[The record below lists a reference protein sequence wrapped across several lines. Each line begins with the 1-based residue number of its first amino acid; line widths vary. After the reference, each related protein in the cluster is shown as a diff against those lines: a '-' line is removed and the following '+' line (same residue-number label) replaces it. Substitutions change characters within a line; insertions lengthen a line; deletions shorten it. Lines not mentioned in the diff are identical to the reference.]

1 MSLTINHQT
10 NDISNSV
17 GIVKLNGTAV
27 GGDNTPPVWFG
38 GRGLFGG
45 GTYPATNAIR
55 YITIANTGNTT
66 DFGDLTVTRHPTGSC
81 SNGERG
87 VWAGG
92 NAYANQI
99 DYVTISTTGNAT
111 DFGDLNQAGF
121 PATCSDGIKGLFAGA
136 GASSGKSNI
145 IDYIT
150 ISTTGNATDFG
161 DLVAENAY
169 KYACASNT
177 RGLFAGGYDPAT
189 AAIDYVTTATTGNA
203 SDFGDMTV
211 SKQQGVGLSNATYG
225 VFCGGA
231 VSGGSATTNIMD
243 YVTMATTGNATDFGD
258 LTQARKSLAACSSG
272 TRGVIGGGGGTAFPP
287 VRYDIIDYITID
299 SPSNATDFGDLAA
312 ALEELSACAGD

>member
-1 MSLTINHQT
+1 MALTFNHQT
-10 NDISNSV
+10 NDISNATGTV
-17 GIVKLNGTAV
+17 TFNGVAV

-45 GTYPATNAIR
+45 GTYPATNAIQ
-55 YITIANTGNTT
+55 YITIANTGNVT
-66 DFGDLTVTRHPTGSC
+66 DFGDLTVTRHPTGAC

-92 NAYANQI
+92 NAYQDVI

-136 GASSGKSNI
+136 PAASGKSNI

-150 ISTTGNATDFG
+150 ISTTGNAADFG
-161 DLVAENAY
+161 DLVAANSY

-177 RGLFAGGYDPAT
+177 RGLFAGGYDPLT

-211 SKQQGVGLSNATYG
+211 SKMQGAGLSNATYG

-231 VSGGSATTNIMD
+231 TSSTQTTNTMD

-258 LTQARKSLAACSSG
+258 LTQARRSLAACSSG

-287 VRYDIIDYITID
+287 VRYDVIDYITIA
-299 SPSNATDFGDLAA
+299 SAGNATDFGDLAA

>member
-1 MSLTINHQT
+1 MSLTINHQL
-10 NDISNSV
+10 NDIINST
-17 GIVKLNGTAV
+17 GTITINGVVA

-45 GTYPATNAIR
+45 GTYPATNVIQ

-66 DFGDLTVTRHPTGSC
+66 DFGDLTVTRSGLGSC

-92 NAYANQI
+92 GSSNVI

-111 DFGDLNQAGF
+111 DFGDMTNQGN
-121 PATCSDGIKGLFAGA
+121 PAACSDGTKGLFAA
-136 GASSGKSNI
+136 AHYPSGASNV

-161 DLVAENAY
+161 DLLAANGY

-177 RGLFAGGYDPAT
+177 RGLFAGGYNPLT

-211 SKQQGVGLSNATYG
+211 SKFQGAGLSNATYG

-231 VSGGSATTNIMD
+231 TSSTQTTNTMD

-258 LTQARKSLAACSSG
+258 LTQSRRNLAACSSG

-287 VRYDIIDYITID
+287 VRYDVIDYITIA
-299 SPSNATDFGDLAA
+299 SAGNATDFGDLASA
-312 ALEELSACAGD
+312 IEELAACAGD